1 MGFHT
6 EKLTRRMS
14 VNWAVRF
21 GQCACPVALWLQ
33 QQYHLNTLTV
43 KSTKNKKDNMAQP
56 PPPYSEAFLD
66 CGCDNLLGKEKDCI
80 TTLGYFEKF
89 NRTEKKAWLAR
100 KYTFRKYTF
109 KNTLSENTL
118 SENTLSENTLS
129 VNTISENTLVDNTL
143 SEYTLSENTISKNT
157 LSENTLSKKTLSENT
172 LSKNTLLENTLS
184 ENTLRI

>member
-100 KYTFRKYTF
+100 AGLNRSDARWIILDQNSEQVRPIDDVCMGDKEDTYPVIKWPRAEGKDVQLIIGVKKGQHLF
-109 KNTLSENTL
+109 KNELN
-118 SENTLSENTLS
+118 
-129 VNTISENTLVDNTL
+129 
-143 SEYTLSENTISKNT
+143 
-157 LSENTLSKKTLSENT
+157 
-172 LSKNTLLENTLS
+172 
-184 ENTLRI
+184 